1 MRPLQG
7 CRSRGVVVG
16 TVTLCLAAGWALQSK
31 CPTPS
36 LPPLL
41 PPPAPS
47 SCSRPR
53 CPAQPQRLPTPA
65 RGQRN
70 RERLG
75 RGWGRDIP
83 RLRQASLLCEGC
95 AWSGRLVPAAAAR
108 RERGSRAG
116 RARPRGERLTP
127 RPHAR
132 SRAAPA
138 SAVPPRLFQQLRGQG
153 VEGETSP
160 VRKQPEGCRV
170 TLGNAAARTEGGLQP
185 STPRGVSE

>member
-95 AWSGRLVPAAAAR
+95 AWSGK
-108 RERGSRAG
+108 
-116 RARPRGERLTP
+116 ARPRCCCSEGTGEPSGTSSAAGGA
-127 RPHAR
+127 PH
-132 SRAAPA
+132 APA
-138 SAVPPRLFQQLRGQG
+138 SRPLPGGPSIRRPP
-153 VEGETSP
+153 
-160 VRKQPEGCRV
+160 
-170 TLGNAAARTEGGLQP
+170 AAFPATEGTRSGGGNKP
-185 STPRGVSE
+185 G